1 MPGQACLS
9 GPTGAS
15 DSAWMTRKLSLRR
28 VWRRAAELASAF
40 FDADD
45 HECVDPLVEVAQ
57 RNPVAAAQF
66 VKVVM
71 RLGAAGGLV
80 VAGASLAFLGL
91 FWSRCA
97 DCDRPFR
104 WWLLVHAL
112 LQILQVPVRVV
123 FLRKLM
129 ASERVGGNV
138 AQCVT
143 SLTASPAWRSI
154 RVVSFITYAWFILGI
169 VWIMNAAPCSAC
181 PGITSLMAGLILQ
194 TIARVAVALIFS
206 RTLFLQIPTAEQ
218 TRRVEAADPADV
230 QALPTLTFSE
240 QLFPEGMSCAICLC
254 EFEGRAHLR
263 RLPCGHHFHVQC
275 VDAWLRRSKRCP
287 LCMTAIDAAGCG
299 HRHNEVVDRGSST
312 LIRRERH

>member
-1 MPGQACLS
+1 
-9 GPTGAS
+9 
-15 DSAWMTRKLSLRR
+15 
-28 VWRRAAELASAF
+28 
-40 FDADD
+40 
-45 HECVDPLVEVAQ
+45 
-57 RNPVAAAQF
+57 
-66 VKVVM
+66 
-71 RLGAAGGLV
+71 

-230 QALPTLTFSE
+230 QACRPSRSRSNSSPRE
-240 QLFPEGMSCAICLC
+240 CLAPSVSANLRGARISGD
-254 EFEGRAHLR
+254 FRAATTST
-263 RLPCGHHFHVQC
+263 CN
-275 VDAWLRRSKRCP
+275 AW
-287 LCMTAIDAAGCG
+287 T
-299 HRHNEVVDRGSST
+299 RG
-312 LIRRERH
+312 